1 MWDEILGQK
10 REFWDYSAYFW
21 DRNLFFIHLSHI
33 HTTTFMEIRS
43 SFLPKVF
50 FKFGQQVL
58 HFTALPIFLFL
69 FLILYKPFDLS
80 DLLSLRHGGFAFNCA
95 IISAIVLA
103 VLLLTR
109 ILLWGLRN
117 ATDFKRGV
125 YLLWCVGEILISAAF
140 ISLYITLISGM
151 DYIFIDILPRVITE
165 LAAILVFPYI
175 ILTLVLESDL
185 VAKYNADS
193 LEELS
198 KIRFYDDKHN
208 LKFVAEARTVL
219 YVESN
224 ENYCSIYYLEGGK
237 VKNFLLRGTMK
248 GMTEECEKNGIL
260 RCHRS
265 YFVNVN
271 RIKVLRKEREGYNV
285 AELDVPGI
293 DSIPITPRYYQTIAE
308 KL

>member
-1 MWDEILGQK
+1 MIEVK
-10 REFWDYSAYFW
+10 
-21 DRNLFFIHLSHI
+21 
-33 HTTTFMEIRS
+33 S
-43 SFLPKVF
+43 SILPKVF

-58 HFTALPIFLFL
+58 HFTAIPVFLFL

-80 DLLSLRHGGFAFNCA
+80 TLLSLRHGGFAFNCS
-95 IISAIVLA
+95 IIASIVLG
-103 VLLLTR
+103 VMLVTR

-117 ATDFKRGV
+117 ATDFKRST
-125 YLLWCVGEILISAAF
+125 YLIWCVGEIVISSLF
-140 ISLYITLISGM
+140 ISLYLTLISGKV
-151 DYIFIDILPRVITE
+151 YVYIDILPRVITE
-165 LAAILVFPYI
+165 LAAILAFPYI
-175 ILTLVLESDL
+175 ILTLALESDII
-185 VAKYNADS
+185 AKYNS
-193 LEELS
+193 ESPEEMS
-198 KIRFYDDKHN
+198 KMRFYDEKHK

-219 YVESN
+219 YIESN

-248 GMTEECEKNGIL
+248 AMAQECEKNGIL

-271 RIKVLRKEREGYNV
+271 RIKVLRRERDGFNV

-308 KL
+308 KV